1 MGLTL
6 IYTSGNYWRRNSP
19 QPDKND
25 KMSTAVKQF
34 HEEEAIGKT
43 YDLQVARRLLKY
55 LKPYIRI
62 LIPALLLTLALNL
75 LGVLQPKF
83 TQYAIDWYI
92 LPGKLDGLSLLVLLY
107 VGVQFFRLVFS
118 YFQAILL
125 NTVGQYVMF
134 DIRRELYDKLQHQEI
149 AYYDRNPVG
158 RIMTRLTTDV
168 DALNELF
175 TQGVTDLLGDLVMI
189 VAIISMMMW
198 MDPLLT
204 LVTLLTVPML
214 FAATTWFRKG
224 ARRGYDMVRTRIARI
239 NAFLQEH
246 FAGAQTVQIFNA
258 EIKSL
263 NKFRKINDEHRRAN
277 LDTIFYY
284 AVFFPLVDF
293 IGAVGI
299 ALIIWYGGYRVMQNT
314 PGNTV
319 LTLGALVAFIQYSG
333 FLFQPIR
340 DISDKYNVLQSAVVA
355 SHRIF
360 KTLDLP
366 IAILNPNRPLKSGR
380 ARGRIEFQN
389 VWFAYKDE
397 EWVLKDVSF
406 TVEPGQSIAL
416 VGHTGSGKTTITNL
430 LMRFYDIQ
438 RGRILLDGTDLRDWD
453 LKSLR
458 QNFAVVLQEVFL
470 FSGTVE
476 GNIRL
481 GREEISEERVV
492 WAAREVHADR
502 FIGRLKDGYKAEVR
516 ERGAGLSVGQKQLI
530 SFARALAFDPAL
542 LILDEATSSID
553 TETEQLIQQA
563 IERVM
568 RDRTSIVVAHRLST
582 IQNADRIIVLHHGE
596 IREQGNHQEL
606 LLQRGLYWRLYK
618 LQYADGSRIEK
629 KTAELEEP
637 ELIQTDRLQFS
648 E

>member
-1 MGLTL
+1 
-6 IYTSGNYWRRNSP
+6 
-19 QPDKND
+19 
-25 KMSTAVKQF
+25 MSAAVKQF

-43 YDLQVARRLLKY
+43 YDFRVARRLLRY
-55 LKPYIRI
+55 LGPYLRF
-62 LIPALLLTLALNL
+62 LIPAIVLTMMLNL
-75 LGVLQPKF
+75 LGILQPKF
-83 TQYAIDWYI
+83 TQFAIDWYI
-92 LPGKLDGLSLLVLLY
+92 LPGQYAGLQLLLVLY
-107 VGVQFFRLVFS
+107 AGVQVMRFVFS
-118 YFQAILL
+118 YFQALLL
-125 NTVGQYVMF
+125 NSVGQYVMF
-134 DIRRELYDKLQHQEI
+134 DMRRELYDKLQHQEV

-158 RIMTRLTTDV
+158 RIMTRLTSDV

-175 TQGVTDLLGDLVMI
+175 TAGITDLLGDLIMI
-189 VAIISMMMW
+189 VAIIAMMLW
-198 MDPLLT
+198 MDVRLT
-204 LVTLLTVPML
+204 LITLLTVPML
-214 FAATTWFRKG
+214 FAATSWFRKG
-224 ARRGYDMVRTRIARI
+224 ARRGYDMVRTRLARI

-258 EIKSL
+258 EQKSL
-263 NKFRKINDEHRRAN
+263 NKFQEINAEYRKAN
-277 LDTIFYY
+277 IDTIFYY

-293 IGAVGI
+293 IGATGV

-314 PGNTV
+314 PEHTV
-319 LTLGALVAFIQYSG
+319 LTLGALVAFIQYSS

-366 IAILNPNRPLKSGR
+366 IAITSPTRALKASR
-380 ARGRIEFQN
+380 ASGRIEFEN

-397 EWVLKDVSF
+397 DWVLKNVSF
-406 TVEPGQSIAL
+406 KVEPGQSIAL

-430 LMRFYDIQ
+430 LMRFYDVQ
-438 RGRILLDGTDLRDWD
+438 RGRILLDGIDLREWD
-453 LKSLR
+453 LQALR
-458 QNFAVVLQEVFL
+458 ENFAVVLQEIFL

-481 GREEISEERVV
+481 GRDEITEERVH
-492 WAAREVHADR
+492 WAAREVRAEP
-502 FIGRLKDGYKAEVR
+502 FIMRLKDGYQAEVK

-530 SFARALAFDPAL
+530 SFARALAFDPAI

-568 RDRTSIVVAHRLST
+568 RKRTSIVVAHRLST
-582 IQNADRIIVLHHGE
+582 VQNADQIIVLHHGE
-596 IREQGNHQEL
+596 IRELGTHQEL
-606 LLQRGLYWRLYK
+606 LAHHGLYWKLYK
-618 LQYADGSRIEK
+618 LQYADGARPEIRSEPNG
-629 KTAELEEP
+629 EEDATLP
-637 ELIQTDRLQFS
+637 AGQFT

>member
-1 MGLTL
+1 
-6 IYTSGNYWRRNSP
+6 
-19 QPDKND
+19 
-25 KMSTAVKQF
+25 
-34 HEEEAIGKT
+34 
-43 YDLQVARRLLKY
+43 
-55 LKPYIRI
+55 
-62 LIPALLLTLALNL
+62 
-75 LGVLQPKF
+75 
-83 TQYAIDWYI
+83 YI
-92 LPGKLDGLSLLVLLY
+92 LPGKVEGLMLLVSLY
-107 VGVQFFRLVFS
+107 VGVQFFRFVFS
-118 YFQAILL
+118 YFQAVLL

-134 DIRRELYDKLQHQEI
+134 DIRRELYDKLQHQDV

-158 RIMTRLTTDV
+158 RIMTRLTSDV

-175 TQGVTDLLGDLVMI
+175 TQGFTDVLGDVVMI
-189 VAIISMMMW
+189 IAIVGVMLW
-198 MDPLLT
+198 MDVRLT

-246 FAGAQTVQIFNA
+246 FSGAQTVQIFNA
-258 EIKSL
+258 ERKSL
-263 NKFRKINDEHRRAN
+263 KRFHDINEDYRKAN
-277 LDTIFYY
+277 IETIWFY

-299 ALIIWYGGYRVMQNT
+299 ALIIWYGGYRVLQNT
-314 PGNTV
+314 PGHTV

-366 IAILNPNRPLKSGR
+366 ISITTPQRSRKSGR
-380 ARGRIEFQN
+380 ARGLIEFEN

-406 TVEPGQSIAL
+406 RVDPGQSIAL

-430 LMRFYDIQ
+430 LMRFYDVQ
-438 RGRILLDGTDLRDWD
+438 RGRILLDGVDLREWD
-453 LKSLR
+453 LESLR
-458 QNFAVVLQEVFL
+458 KNFAVVLQDVFL

-476 GNIRL
+476 SNIRL
-481 GREEISEERVV
+481 GRQEISADRVR
-492 WAAREVHADR
+492 WAAQEVHADR
-502 FIGRLKDGYKAEVR
+502 FIERLRDGFKTEVR

-582 IQNADRIIVLHHGE
+582 IQRADQIIVLHHGE
-596 IREQGNHQEL
+596 IREQGTHQQL
-606 LLQRGLYWRLYK
+606 LANRGLYWMLYK
-618 LQYADGSRIEK
+618 LQYSDTSRPQPEQVQPD
-629 KTAELEEP
+629 EEP
-637 ELIQTDRLQFS
+637 MRPAASRMQFS

>member
-1 MGLTL
+1 VA
-6 IYTSGNYWRRNSP
+6 I
-19 QPDKND
+19 
-25 KMSTAVKQF
+25 AAKQF

-43 YDLQVARRLLKY
+43 YDFQVGRRLLRY
-55 LKPYIRI
+55 LKPYMR
-62 LIPALLLTLALNL
+62 LLVPALVLTLALNL
-75 LGVLQPKF
+75 LGTLQPKF

-92 LPGKLDGLSLLVLLY
+92 LPRKTDGLILLVGLFA
-107 VGVQFFRLVFS
+107 GVQFLRLVFS
-118 YFQAILL
+118 YFQAVFL

-189 VAIISMMMW
+189 IAIIGVMLW
-198 MDPLLT
+198 MDIRLT
-204 LVTLLTVPML
+204 IVTLLTVPLL

-224 ARRGYDMVRTRIARI
+224 ARKGYDMVRTRIARI

-258 EIKSL
+258 ERKSL
-263 NKFRKINDEHRRAN
+263 EKFREINADYRKAN
-277 LDTIFYY
+277 IDTIFYY

-299 ALIIWYGGYRVMQNT
+299 ALIIWYGGYRVMQNA
-314 PGNTV
+314 

-366 IAILNPNRPLKSGR
+366 IAIQTPEQPLKTGR
-380 ARGRIEFQN
+380 AKGFVEFQN

-397 EWVLKDVSF
+397 DWVLKDVSF
-406 TVEPGQSIAL
+406 SVSPGQSIAL

-438 RGRILLDGTDLRDWD
+438 RGRILLDGVDLRDWD
-453 LKSLR
+453 LVSLR
-458 QNFAVVLQEVFL
+458 QNFAVVLQDVFL

-481 GREEISEERVV
+481 GRKEIPESRVK
-492 WAAREVHADR
+492 WAAQEVHANR
-502 FIGRLKDGYKAEVR
+502 FIERLKDTYQAEVK

-530 SFARALAFDPAL
+530 SFARALAFDPTL

-568 RDRTSIVVAHRLST
+568 RDRTSIIVAHRLST
-582 IQNADRIIVLHHGE
+582 IQRADRIIVLHHGE
-596 IREQGNHQEL
+596 IREQGSHQEL
-606 LLQRGLYWRLYK
+606 LAQRGLYWKLYK
-618 LQYADGSRIEK
+618 LQYADTTNRQGREFEE
-629 KTAELEEP
+629 ADEP
-637 ELIQTDRLQFS
+637 ELPASRLQFS

>member
-1 MGLTL
+1 
-6 IYTSGNYWRRNSP
+6 
-19 QPDKND
+19 
-25 KMSTAVKQF
+25 MSTALKQF

-43 YDLQVARRLLKY
+43 YDFQVARRLLGY
-55 LKPYIRI
+55 LRPYLR
-62 LIPALLLTLALNL
+62 LLFPALLLTFALNL
-75 LGVLQPKF
+75 LGILQPKF
-83 TQYAIDWYI
+83 TEYAIDWYI
-92 LPGKLDGLSLLVLLY
+92 LPRKSAGLELLVGLY
-107 VGVQFFRLVFS
+107 VGVQLLRLAFS
-118 YFQAILL
+118 YFQALLL

-134 DIRRELYDKLQHQEI
+134 DMRRELYDKLQHQEV

-158 RIMTRLTTDV
+158 RIMTRLTSDV
-168 DALNELF
+168 DSLNELF
-175 TQGVTDLLGDLVMI
+175 TAGITDLLGDVVMI
-189 VAIISMMMW
+189 FAIIGVMLW
-198 MDPLLT
+198 MDVRLT

-214 FAATTWFRKG
+214 WVATTWFRIG
-224 ARRGYDMVRTRIARI
+224 ARKGYDMVRTRIARI

-258 EIKSL
+258 ELKSVT
-263 NKFRKINDEHRRAN
+263 KFREINADYRKAN
-277 LDTIFYY
+277 IDTIFYY

-314 PGNTV
+314 PGHTV
-319 LTLGALVAFIQYSG
+319 LTLGALVAFIQYSS

-340 DISDKYNVLQSAVVA
+340 DISDKYNVLQAAVVA

-366 IAILNPNRPLKSGR
+366 VAITSPAQPAKSGR
-380 ARGRIEFQN
+380 AVGRIEFEN

-397 EWVLKDVSF
+397 DWILKDVSF
-406 TVEPGQSIAL
+406 KVEPGQSIAL
-416 VGHTGSGKTTITNL
+416 VGHTGSGKSTITNL
-430 LMRFYDIQ
+430 LMRFYDVQ
-438 RGRILLDGTDLRDWD
+438 RGRILLDGVDLREWD
-453 LKSLR
+453 LQSLR
-458 QNFAVVLQEVFL
+458 ENFAVVLQEIFL
-470 FSGTVE
+470 FSGTIE

-481 GREEISEERVV
+481 GRQDITEERVK
-492 WAAREVHADR
+492 WAAQEVSAEP
-502 FIGRLKDGYKAEVR
+502 FVNRLHGGYQAEVK

-582 IQNADRIIVLHHGE
+582 IQRADQIIVLHHGE
-596 IREQGNHQEL
+596 IRERGTHQEL
-606 LLQRGLYWRLYK
+606 LAQHGLYWKLYK
-618 LQYADGSRIEK
+618 LQYADGPGPALQALPSEDK
-629 KTAELEEP
+629 AAAA
-637 ELIQTDRLQFS
+637 IQFT

>member
-1 MGLTL
+1 MAV
-6 IYTSGNYWRRNSP
+6 
-19 QPDKND
+19 
-25 KMSTAVKQF
+25 AVKQF

-43 YDLQVARRLLKY
+43 YDFQVARRLLRY
-55 LKPYIRI
+55 LKPYLR
-62 LIPALLLTLALNL
+62 LLWPALLLTLVLNL
-75 LGVLQPKF
+75 LGILQPKF

-92 LPGKLDGLSLLVLLY
+92 LPRRTDGLILLAGLFM
-107 VGVQFFRLVFS
+107 GVQFLRLVFS
-118 YFQAILL
+118 YFQALLL

-168 DALNELF
+168 DSLNELF

-189 VAIISMMMW
+189 VAIIAVMLW
-198 MDPLLT
+198 MDVRLT

-258 EIKSL
+258 EKKSL
-263 NKFRKINDEHRRAN
+263 SRFQEINADYRRAN
-277 LDTIFYY
+277 IETIFYY

-299 ALIIWYGGYRVMQNT
+299 ALIIWYGGYRVMQDA
-314 PGNTV
+314 

-360 KTLDLP
+360 KTFDLP
-366 IAILNPNRPLKSGR
+366 IAITTPERPLKTGR
-380 ARGRIEFQN
+380 AQGFIEFEN
-389 VWFAYKDE
+389 VWFAYKVDD
-397 EWVLKDVSF
+397 WVLKDVSLS
-406 TVEPGQSIAL
+406 VKPGQSIAL

-438 RGRILLDGTDLRDWD
+438 RGRILLDGVDLRDWD
-453 LKSLR
+453 LVSLR
-458 QNFAVVLQEVFL
+458 KNFAVVLQDVFL

-481 GREEISEERVV
+481 GREEITEERVK

-502 FIGRLKDGYKAEVR
+502 FIERLKDDYKAEVK

-568 RDRTSIVVAHRLST
+568 RDRTSIIVAHRLST
-582 IQNADRIIVLHHGE
+582 IQRADRIIVLHHGE
-596 IREQGNHQEL
+596 IREQGSHQEL
-606 LLQRGLYWRLYK
+606 LAQRGLYWKLYK
-618 LQYADGSRIEK
+618 LQYSDTQTRVIREFPE
-629 KTAELEEP
+629 TEP
-637 ELIQTDRLQFS
+637 GVTPPSRLQFS